1 MSLLCQLKCP
11 NCWCPIYT
19 INSFLIYSSLNKM
32 ETTWT
37 DLWNLDNSTLMPFLY
52 GLDLLSVSLTF
63 TIQNMWKLSWDQQ
76 VSKVIFCT
84 LNKTKNYDISKS
96 NSNNPSFDSHRA
108 KRWSCVSFSSRLDRW
123 DYVFC
128 PLHKIFAKLLY
139 SFASLMHCSSLSP
152 GKGLLVTEGQKWFRH
167 RRLLTP
173 GFHYDVLK
181 PYIKL
186 MADSTK
192 TMLVCKS
199 LICPD

>member
-11 NCWCPIYT
+11 NCRCPIYT

-37 DLWNLDNSTLMPFLY
+37 NSWNMDNSTLMPFLY

-63 TIQNMWKLSWDQQ
+63 TIQNMWKLYWDQQ

-128 PLHKIFAKLLY
+128 PLHEIFAKLLY
-139 SFASLMHCSSLSP
+139 SFVSFIDALFITLSRKRVI
-152 GKGLLVTEGQKWFRH
+152 GDRGSEV
-167 RRLLTP
+167 
-173 GFHYDVLK
+173 V
-181 PYIKL
+181 
-186 MADSTK
+186 STQTTLDPRVPLWCFK
-192 TMLVCKS
+192 TLYK
-199 LICPD
+199 INGRFY